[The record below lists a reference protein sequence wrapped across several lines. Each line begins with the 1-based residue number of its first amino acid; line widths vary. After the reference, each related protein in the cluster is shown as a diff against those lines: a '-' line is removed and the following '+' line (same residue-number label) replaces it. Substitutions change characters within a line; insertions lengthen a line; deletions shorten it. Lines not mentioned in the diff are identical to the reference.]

1 MIRYLCCMALLITS
15 VKAAEIPSSEYTTET
30 LVLNNNL
37 IHAISSFDEIDYF
50 STFSSSGDL
59 VWEIPFSSQIVS
71 TRIYSNELLY
81 IFSKQRNGL
90 VFYLSCIESA
100 NGKLVW
106 EKPIYS
112 PIPNISTK
120 AWEET
125 TQEKG

>member
-1 MIRYLCCMALLITS
+1 MALLITS